1 MKRIRSLFLA
11 LCASLVAMPGLH
23 AQYIIGSVVGA
34 DEAAD
39 GMEVVFEGRSDNSN
53 KGGYLGPLVRFNEI
67 TSGYAPKLTRFEGDK
82 VPEKIVW
89 ILCELDSV
97 SPKTQYKLFNLKNKA
112 TGEYLAS
119 GDWNNADNN
128 RAYRLF
134 MVPDQ
139 ADAAPFEFHYAN
151 SGDTYGGVN
160 SGSFDSGDWVNDPST
175 ITICEV
181 NDAITNGRGF
191 VANEA
196 NETIRGF
203 YEWQDTNI
211 WSMRRYLQLTTG
223 RDYLN
228 EFLNNIPYEWQDI
241 YVVGTEPGYIKDA
254 EKFQRFYDLWIK
266 ANDEISKMT
275 DDECM
280 AAYNELNELYTWLQ
294 SSESQ
299 VPLEDGGYYYFFTA
313 NTAFTNASNG
323 NFAIYAPKQDEPKI
337 IGWKAFD
344 ENDPSFI
351 WQVKNATVT
360 EKGEVRYS
368 VQNMG
373 SGLYINQATSKA
385 DSQPIEWSP
394 EFQHPTVFISLN
406 HAGHWQISDQRDWD
420 EYPPRP
426 FHQENHQGGA
436 GTAGKIVLY
445 NGGIGTASD
454 WFIKK
459 VPQDKVDM
467 LASMQN
473 RAKLLNLWAQEGRLA
488 AGVDTAMNAPGYISS
503 MEILNNYKKA
513 AAEAD
518 TMLHFPQKAYTEEEY
533 EAAYDVLKSTA
544 EAFVANRDRAIPD
557 GYYRIKVQQIIYKEN
572 DPDMYLNIV
581 NGRPGWKRADHGVD
595 LAQIWKFTHIDG
607 TKYNVQNM
615 GNGKFLH
622 KGDSGNNGAYIN
634 FSDAADVAQIIAP
647 FEAMNGQFYIS
658 NEDDSNLFY
667 DTGDHNNGTNSSSAL
682 KYWSD
687 RSVNGGTAWAIE
699 PVSEEDYAQIAAGN
713 DQVSRNY
720 ELADVL
726 AQARHTYNQNTVY
739 TYGNKQIID
748 ASQIYSNNPSV
759 NEGQHLEN
767 LIDDNFDTF
776 WNSAWDTET
785 VNETHYLRFETTDP
799 AGLPDSLAFYFVER
813 NNGTWHR
820 VASKLRVSMSND
832 ASEWKY
838 LPTILEKNDITTRDL
853 ANHIG
858 DPFYVLINGTKG
870 YKYVR
875 FEFLAVQPDYTFNN
889 HPVAEYSEANLM
901 PITGVDT
908 EKSLT
913 CSAKYKNIS
922 SEMFNAISKGY
933 EELVAGIATQNT
945 IDLLKKAVINFNNVS
960 VADSAIAMARLNA
973 QNLTTGD
980 LVGDF
985 PSDALDTYTSE
996 VYAAIDK
1003 YEAAGD
1009 NLTGN
1014 EVTAVVNELKAAY
1027 DKLYPTMVKPE
1038 EGKWYVLQLSDQST
1052 PNRLKNVMTAGGWF
1066 GHNPGSSYSYWLTK
1080 DSIENVA
1087 VNELTH
1093 FVFKANEDGSFVIQN
1108 VGSGFFNG
1116 PETGSGNATYD
1127 YRPIQWYE
1135 PNPVTIIPFGD
1146 GQVGLRLKSGRYFY
1160 QNPAWL
1166 NYGMTYETHDG
1177 TQGLDSKYAWR
1188 IQPSEDLTN
1197 GLVTNVQNVAQAR
1210 AIAITKPYELQG
1222 LPVTD
1227 YGVLQGYKVVGK
1239 LTADNSADSIVTAYK
1254 LQALGED
1261 EIIPAGYP
1269 VVYVAEG
1276 DKYDENVTYTAT
1288 FNGIVNSEVT
1298 NLPDTVNGLA
1308 GNLDRI
1314 LTPVAHM
1321 GYFLADS
1328 VVDEPA
1334 GTTIG
1339 VQRATLIPWL
1349 VKELPDA
1356 RVDKIIY
1363 VKGNGMLNDIKDV
1376 VIEDQKEKVN
1386 VYSIDGVLI
1395 RRNVARAGATDGLKK
1410 GIYIVGKKKMLVK

>member
-1 MKRIRSLFLA
+1 MKKIKSLFLA
-11 LCASLVAMPGLH
+11 LFATLLTVPSLH

-280 AAYNELNELYTWLQ
+280 TAYNELNELYTWLQ

-385 DSQPIEWSP
+385 DSQPIEWSS

-488 AGVDTAMNAPGYISS
+488 AGVDTAMNALGYISS

-518 TMLHFPQKAYTEEEY
+518 TMLHYADKAYTEEEY
-533 EAAYDVLKSTA
+533 NTMYETLKAAT
-544 EAFVANRDRAIPD
+544 EAFIADRDRAIPD
-557 GYYRIKVQQIIYKEN
+557 GYYRIRVQQGIYKYN
-572 DPDMYLNIV
+572 DSLMYLNIV
-581 NGRPGWKRADHGVD
+581 NDRPGWRSERGQR
-595 LAQIWKFTHIDG
+595 QIHR
-607 TKYNVQNM
+607 QRREPQQRR
-615 GNGKFLH
+615 LH
-622 KGDSGNNGAYIN
+622 QLQRRCRGCTDN
-634 FSDAADVAQIIAP
+634 
-647 FEAMNGQFYIS
+647 
-658 NEDDSNLFY
+658 
-667 DTGDHNNGTNSSSAL
+667 
-682 KYWSD
+682 
-687 RSVNGGTAWAIE
+687 RSVRSHERT
-699 PVSEEDYAQIAAGN
+699 
-713 DQVSRNY
+713 
-720 ELADVL
+720 VL
-726 AQARHTYNQNTVY
+726 
-739 TYGNKQIID
+739 
-748 ASQIYSNNPSV
+748 
-759 NEGQHLEN
+759 HLERSRFYP
-767 LIDDNFDTF
+767 I
-776 WNSAWDTET
+776 
-785 VNETHYLRFETTDP
+785 LRHRRP
-799 AGLPDSLAFYFVER
+799 QQRRKLAV
-813 NNGTWHR
+813 GTQ
-820 VASKLRVSMSND
+820 
-832 ASEWKY
+832 
-838 LPTILEKNDITTRDL
+838 ILER
-853 ANHIG
+853 
-858 DPFYVLINGTKG
+858 PRCRRRYC
-870 YKYVR
+870 
-875 FEFLAVQPDYTFNN
+875 
-889 HPVAEYSEANLM
+889 M
-901 PITGVDT
+901 
-908 EKSLT
+908 
-913 CSAKYKNIS
+913 
-922 SEMFNAISKGY
+922 
-933 EELVAGIATQNT
+933 GI
-945 IDLLKKAVINFNNVS
+945 
-960 VADSAIAMARLNA
+960 R
-973 QNLTTGD
+973 
-980 LVGDF
+980 
-985 PSDALDTYTSE
+985 
-996 VYAAIDK
+996 
-1003 YEAAGD
+1003 
-1009 NLTGN
+1009 
-1014 EVTAVVNELKAAY
+1014 AY
-1027 DKLYPTMVKPE
+1027 
-1038 EGKWYVLQLSDQST
+1038 
-1052 PNRLKNVMTAGGWF
+1052 
-1066 GHNPGSSYSYWLTK
+1066 
-1080 DSIENVA
+1080 
-1087 VNELTH
+1087 
-1093 FVFKANEDGSFVIQN
+1093 
-1108 VGSGFFNG
+1108 
-1116 PETGSGNATYD
+1116 
-1127 YRPIQWYE
+1127 
-1135 PNPVTIIPFGD
+1135 
-1146 GQVGLRLKSGRYFY
+1146 
-1160 QNPAWL
+1160 
-1166 NYGMTYETHDG
+1166 
-1177 TQGLDSKYAWR
+1177 
-1188 IQPSEDLTN
+1188 
-1197 GLVTNVQNVAQAR
+1197 
-1210 AIAITKPYELQG
+1210 
-1222 LPVTD
+1222 
-1227 YGVLQGYKVVGK
+1227 
-1239 LTADNSADSIVTAYK
+1239 
-1254 LQALGED
+1254 LG
-1261 EIIPAGYP
+1261 
-1269 VVYVAEG
+1269 
-1276 DKYDENVTYTAT
+1276 
-1288 FNGIVNSEVT
+1288 
-1298 NLPDTVNGLA
+1298 
-1308 GNLDRI
+1308 
-1314 LTPVAHM
+1314 
-1321 GYFLADS
+1321 
-1328 VVDEPA
+1328 
-1334 GTTIG
+1334 
-1339 VQRATLIPWL
+1339 
-1349 VKELPDA
+1349 
-1356 RVDKIIY
+1356 
-1363 VKGNGMLNDIKDV
+1363 
-1376 VIEDQKEKVN
+1376 
-1386 VYSIDGVLI
+1386 
-1395 RRNVARAGATDGLKK
+1395 
-1410 GIYIVGKKKMLVK
+1410 

>member
-1 MKRIRSLFLA
+1 MKKIKSLFLA
-11 LCASLVAMPGLH
+11 LFATLLTVPSLH

-53 KGGYLGPLVRFNEI
+53 KGGYLGPLVRLNEI

-211 WSMRRYLQLTTG
+211 WSMHRYVQLTTG

-228 EFLNNIPYEWQDI
+228 EFLNNLSPDWQTT
-241 YVVGTEPGYIKDA
+241 YQVGTDPGYVNDS
-254 EKFQRFYDLWIK
+254 EKWNEFFNLWIK
-266 ANDEISKMT
+266 ALDNIDNMSDE
-275 DDECM
+275 ECM
-280 AAYNELNELYTWLQ
+280 TTYNQLDALYKWLQ

-299 VPLEDGGYYYFFTA
+299 VQVEDGGYYYFFTA
-313 NTAFTNASNG
+313 NNDFVSKDNG
-323 NFAIYAPKQDEPKI
+323 NFAIYAPNQSQKNI
-337 IGWKAFD
+337 LGWKAFD
-344 ENDPSFI
+344 ENDPAFI
-351 WQVKNATVT
+351 WQVKQARVGKDGTVY
-360 EKGEVRYS
+360 YS

-373 SGLYINQATSKA
+373 SRLYIGQATSKA
-385 DSQPIEWSP
+385 DSQPIEWTD
-394 EFQHPTVFISLN
+394 EYAYPTLFISLD
-406 HAGHWQISDQRDWD
+406 HAGQWQLSDLRDWT

-445 NGGIGTASD
+445 NGGLGTASS
-454 WFIKK
+454 WYIKK
-459 VPQDKVDM
+459 VPQEKVDM
-467 LASMQN
+467 LASQEN
-473 RAKLLNLWAQEGRLA
+473 RINLANLWAHNGKLA
-488 AGVDTAMNAPGYISS
+488 TNVGDSISDVPGFISS
-503 MEILNNYKKA
+503 KEILDNYRKA
-513 AAEAD
+513 DADAD
-518 TMLHFPQKAYTEEEY
+518 TMLHYSDKAYTEEEY
-533 EAAYDVLKSTA
+533 GAAYEALKSA
-544 EAFVANRDRAIPD
+544 SEAFIADRDRGLAD
-557 GYYRIKVQQIIYKEN
+557 GYYRIKLQQAVYKYN

-581 NGRPGWKRADHGVD
+581 NGRPGWSRESQGVS
-595 LAQIWKFTHIDG
+595 LSQVWKIQKIDG
-607 TKYNVQNM
+607 VQYNVQNM
-615 GNGKFLH
+615 GNGKYLH
-622 KGDSGNNGAYIN
+622 KGDTNSNGAYIN
-634 FSDAADVAQIIAP
+634 FSDAPDVAQVIRP
-647 FEAMNGQFYIS
+647 FDVMNGQFYIT
-658 NEDDSNLFY
+658 NADDTDYFY
-667 DTGDHNNGTNSSSAL
+667 DSGDHDNGTASSSAL
-682 KYWSD
+682 KYWTGHD
-687 RSVNGGTAWAIE
+687 VDGGTAWVFEPVTDEEYAAIE
-699 PVSEEDYAQIAAGN
+699 AADAQTTL
-713 DQVSRNY
+713 NY
-720 ELADVL
+720 ELESSL
-726 AQARHTYNQNTVY
+726 ATAKRLYNQNTTY
-739 TYGNKQIID
+739 TYGEKLITD
-748 ASQIYSNNPSV
+748 VSQIYSNNSSV

-767 LIDDNFDTF
+767 MIDGTNGTY

-785 VNETHYLRFETTDP
+785 ENATHYLRFESSDA
-799 AGLPDSLAFYFVER
+799 AGWPDSVAFYFEER
-813 NNGTWHR
+813 NDNTWHR
-820 VASKLRVSMSND
+820 APTKMRVSVSND
-832 ASEWKY
+832 AEEWNEVK
-838 LPTILEKNDITTRDL
+838 PVLEQGDITSRDFNTHSTDPVYVMLNDI
-853 ANHIG
+853 
-858 DPFYVLINGTKG
+858 KG

-875 FEFLAVQPDYTFNN
+875 FEFLACKPDYRFNN
-889 HPVAEYSEANLM
+889 HPIVEFSEANIL
-901 PITGVDT
+901 PVTGVD
-908 EKSLT
+908 EDNSLT
-913 CSAKYKNIS
+913 CTPKYKAIA
-922 SEMFNAISKGY
+922 SELFSAIQAGQQEYNAGT
-933 EELVAGIATQNT
+933 ATQAT
-945 IDLLKKAVINFNNVS
+945 IDLLDKAIAGFNNVN
-960 VADSAIAMARLNA
+960 VADSIISMTNLNLS
-973 QNLTTGD
+973 NFTSGD

-985 PSDALDTYTSE
+985 PSDALDTYTEEAYNALEKYDEAEVKTSE
-996 VYAAIDK
+996 VT
-1003 YEAAGD
+1003 
-1009 NLTGN
+1009 NS
-1014 EVTAVVNELKAAY
+1014 VVNELKAAY

-1188 IQPSEDLTN
+1188 IQPSEELTN
-1197 GLVTNVQNVAQAR
+1197 GVITNVQSIEQGR
-1210 AIAITKPYELQG
+1210 AIAITKPYALDG
-1222 LPVTD
+1222 LPQTD
-1227 YGVLQGYKVVGK
+1227 DGVLQGYKVVGK
-1239 LTADNSADSIVTAYK
+1239 LTANESADSIVIAYQLQK
-1254 LQALGED
+1254 LGKTD
-1261 EIIPAGYP
+1261 EIPAGYP
-1269 VVYVAEG
+1269 VVYIADG
-1276 DKYDENVTYTAT
+1276 KFDANVSIDAT
-1288 FNGIVNSEVT
+1288 FYGIVNSEVT
-1298 NLPDTVNGLA
+1298 NLGDTINGLA
-1308 GNLDRI
+1308 GTLDQM
-1314 LTPVAHM
+1314 LTPVEHY
-1321 GYFLADS
+1321 GYFLEDS

-1334 GTTIG
+1334 NTTIG
-1339 VQRATLIPWL
+1339 YQRAVLIPWL
-1349 VKELPDA
+1349 VEQVPDA
-1356 RVDKIIY
+1356 QVDKIVY
-1363 VKGNGMLNDIKDV
+1363 VKGNGMLNGINET
-1376 VIEDQKEKVN
+1376 VIEDPKEIVD
-1386 VYSIDGVLI
+1386 VYSTDGVLI
-1395 RRNVARAGATDGLKK
+1395 RRNVARGSATDGLAK
-1410 GIYIVGKKKMLVK
+1410 GIYIVGKEKVLVK

>member
-11 LCASLVAMPGLH
+11 LCASLVAMSGLH

-344 ENDPSFI
+344 QNDPSFI

-385 DSQPIEWSP
+385 DSQPIEWSS

-687 RSVNGGTAWAIE
+687 RSVNGGTSWAIE
-699 PVSEEDYAQIAAGN
+699 PVSEEEYAQIAAGN

-933 EELVAGIATQNT
+933 EELVAGTATQNT

-1410 GIYIVGKKKMLVK
+1410 GIYIVGKKKVLVK

>member
-1 MKRIRSLFLA
+1 MKKIKSLFLA
-11 LCASLVAMPGLH
+11 LFATLLTVPSLH

-385 DSQPIEWSP
+385 DSQPIEWSS

-488 AGVDTAMNAPGYISS
+488 AGVDTAMNALGYISS

-687 RSVNGGTAWAIE
+687 RSVNGGTSWAIE
-699 PVSEEDYAQIAAGN
+699 PVSEEEYAQIAAGN

-933 EELVAGIATQNT
+933 EELVAGTATQNT

-1197 GLVTNVQNVAQAR
+1197 GLVTNAQNVAQAR

-1261 EIIPAGYP
+1261 EIISAGYP

-1376 VIEDQKEKVN
+1376 VIEDQKEKVD

>member
-11 LCASLVAMPGLH
+11 LCASLVAMSGLH

-53 KGGYLGPLVRFNEI
+53 KGGYLGPLVRLNEI

-351 WQVKNATVT
+351 WQVKNVTVT

-385 DSQPIEWSP
+385 DSQPIEWSS

-488 AGVDTAMNAPGYISS
+488 AGVDTAMNALGYISS

-533 EAAYDVLKSTA
+533 EAAYDALKSTA

-933 EELVAGIATQNT
+933 EELVAGTATQNT

-1135 PNPVTIIPFGD
+1135 PNPVTIVPFGN
-1146 GQVGLRLKSGRYFY
+1146 GQIGLRLKSGRYFY

-1395 RRNVARAGATDGLKK
+1395 RRNVARTNATDGLKK
-1410 GIYIVGKKKMLVK
+1410 GIYIVGKKKVLVK

>member
-11 LCASLVAMPGLH
+11 LCASLVAMSGLH

-313 NTAFTNASNG
+313 NTAFTNAGNG

-385 DSQPIEWSP
+385 DSQPIEWSS

-488 AGVDTAMNAPGYISS
+488 AGVDTAMNALGYISS

-615 GNGKFLH
+615 GNSKFLH

-687 RSVNGGTAWAIE
+687 RSVNGGTSWAIE
-699 PVSEEDYAQIAAGN
+699 PVSEEEYAQIAAGN

-985 PSDALDTYTSE
+985 PGDALDTYTSE

-1197 GLVTNVQNVAQAR
+1197 GLVTNAQNVAQAR

-1410 GIYIVGKKKMLVK
+1410 GIYIVGKKKVLVK

>member
-241 YVVGTEPGYIKDA
+241 YVVGIEPGYIKDA

-385 DSQPIEWSP
+385 DSQPIEWSS

-687 RSVNGGTAWAIE
+687 RSVNGGTSWAIE
-699 PVSEEDYAQIAAGN
+699 PVSEEEYAQIAAGN

-726 AQARHTYNQNTVY
+726 AQARHTYNQSTVY

-933 EELVAGIATQNT
+933 EELVAGTATQNT

-1376 VIEDQKEKVN
+1376 VIEDQKEKVD

-1395 RRNVARAGATDGLKK
+1395 RRNVARAGATDGLAK
-1410 GIYIVGKKKMLVK
+1410 GIYIVGKQKVLVK

>member
-1 MKRIRSLFLA
+1 MKKIKSLFLA
-11 LCASLVAMPGLH
+11 LFATLLTVPSLH

-53 KGGYLGPLVRFNEI
+53 KGGYLGPLVRLNEI

-228 EFLNNIPYEWQDI
+228 EFLNNLSPDWQTT
-241 YVVGTEPGYIKDA
+241 YQVGTDPGYVNDS
-254 EKFQRFYDLWIK
+254 EKWNEFFNLWSNALDNID
-266 ANDEISKMT
+266 NMS

-280 AAYNELNELYTWLQ
+280 AAYNELDALYKWLQ

-299 VPLEDGGYYYFFTA
+299 VQVEDGGYYYFFTA
-313 NTAFTNASNG
+313 NTAFTDVDKG
-323 NFAIYAPKQDEPKI
+323 NFAIYAPNQSQKNI
-337 IGWKAFD
+337 LGWKAFD
-344 ENDPSFI
+344 ENDPAFI
-351 WQVKNATVT
+351 WQVKQARVGEDGTVY
-360 EKGEVRYS
+360 YS

-373 SGLYINQATSKA
+373 SRLYIGQATSKA
-385 DSQPIEWSP
+385 DSQPIEWTD
-394 EFQHPTVFISLN
+394 EYAYPTLFISLD
-406 HAGHWQISDQRDWD
+406 HAGQWQLSDLRDWT

-426 FHQENHQGGA
+426 FHQENHQNGA
-436 GTAGKIVLY
+436 GTAGQIVLY
-445 NGGIGTASD
+445 NGGLGTASS
-454 WFIKK
+454 WYIKK
-459 VPQDKVDM
+459 VPQEKVDM
-467 LASMQN
+467 LASQEN
-473 RAKLLNLWAQEGRLA
+473 RINLANLWAHNGKLA
-488 AGVDTAMNAPGYISS
+488 TNVGDSISDVPGFISS
-503 MEILNNYKKA
+503 KEILDNYRKA
-513 AAEAD
+513 DADAD
-518 TMLHFPQKAYTEEEY
+518 TMLHYSDKAYTEEEY
-533 EAAYDVLKSTA
+533 GAAYEALKSA
-544 EAFVANRDRAIPD
+544 SEAFIADRDRGLAD
-557 GYYRIKVQQIIYKEN
+557 GYYRIKLQQAVYKYN

-581 NGRPGWKRADHGVD
+581 NGRPGWSRESQGVS
-595 LAQIWKFTHIDG
+595 LSQVWKIQKIDG
-607 TKYNVQNM
+607 VQYNVQNM
-615 GNGKFLH
+615 GNGKYLH
-622 KGDSGNNGAYIN
+622 KGDTNSNGAYIN
-634 FSDAADVAQIIAP
+634 FSDAPDVAQVIRP
-647 FEAMNGQFYIS
+647 FDVMNGQFYIS
-658 NEDDSNLFY
+658 NADDTDYFY
-667 DTGDHNNGTNSSSAL
+667 DSGDHDNGTASSSAL
-682 KYWSD
+682 KYWTGHD
-687 RSVNGGTAWAIE
+687 VDGGTAWVFEPVTDEEYAAIE
-699 PVSEEDYAQIAAGN
+699 AADAQTTL
-713 DQVSRNY
+713 NY
-720 ELADVL
+720 ELESSL
-726 AQARHTYNQNTVY
+726 ATAKRLYNQNTTY
-739 TYGNKQIID
+739 TYGEKLITD
-748 ASQIYSNNPSV
+748 VSQIYSNNSSV

-767 LIDDNFDTF
+767 MIDGSNGTY

-785 VNETHYLRFETTDP
+785 ENATHYLRFESSDA
-799 AGLPDSLAFYFVER
+799 AGWPDSVAFYFEER
-813 NNGTWHR
+813 NDNTWHR
-820 VASKLRVSMSND
+820 APTKMRVSVSND
-832 ASEWKY
+832 AEEWNEVV
-838 LPTILEKNDITTRDL
+838 PVLEQGDITSRDFNTHSTDPVYVMLNDI
-853 ANHIG
+853 
-858 DPFYVLINGTKG
+858 KG

-875 FEFLAVQPDYTFNN
+875 FEFLACKPDYKFNN
-889 HPVAEYSEANLM
+889 HPIVEFSEANIL
-901 PITGVDT
+901 PVTGVD
-908 EKSLT
+908 EDNSLT
-913 CSAKYKNIS
+913 CTPKYKAIA
-922 SEMFNAISKGY
+922 SELFSAIQAGQQEYNAGT
-933 EELVAGIATQNT
+933 ATQAT
-945 IDLLKKAVINFNNVS
+945 VDLLNEAIAGFNNVN
-960 VADSAIAMARLNA
+960 VADSIISMTNLNLS
-973 QNLTTGD
+973 NFTSGD

-985 PSDALDTYTSE
+985 PSDALDTYTEEAYNALEKYDEAEVKTSE
-996 VYAAIDK
+996 VT
-1003 YEAAGD
+1003 
-1009 NLTGN
+1009 NS
-1014 EVTAVVNELKAAY
+1014 VVNELKAAY

-1135 PNPVTIIPFGD
+1135 PNPVTIVPFGN
-1146 GQVGLRLKSGRYFY
+1146 GQIGLRLKSGRYFY

-1188 IQPSEDLTN
+1188 IQPSEELTN
-1197 GLVTNVQNVAQAR
+1197 GVITNVQSIEQGR
-1210 AIAITKPYELQG
+1210 AIAITKPYALDG
-1222 LPVTD
+1222 LPQTD
-1227 YGVLQGYKVVGK
+1227 DGVLQGYKVVGK
-1239 LTADNSADSIVTAYK
+1239 LTANESADSIVIAYQLQK
-1254 LQALGED
+1254 LGKTD
-1261 EIIPAGYP
+1261 EIPAGYP
-1269 VVYVAEG
+1269 VVYIADG
-1276 DKYDENVTYTAT
+1276 KFDANVSIDAT
-1288 FNGIVNSEVT
+1288 FYGIVNSEVT
-1298 NLPDTVNGLA
+1298 NLGDTINGLA
-1308 GNLDRI
+1308 GTLDQM
-1314 LTPVAHM
+1314 LTPVEHY
-1321 GYFLADS
+1321 GYFLEDS

-1334 GTTIG
+1334 NTTIG
-1339 VQRATLIPWL
+1339 YQRAVLIPWL
-1349 VKELPDA
+1349 VEQVPDA
-1356 RVDKIIY
+1356 QVDKIVY
-1363 VKGNGMLNDIKDV
+1363 VKGNGMLNGINET
-1376 VIEDQKEKVN
+1376 VIEDPKEIVD
-1386 VYSIDGVLI
+1386 VYSTDGVLI
-1395 RRNVARAGATDGLKK
+1395 RRNVARGSATDGLAK
-1410 GIYIVGKKKMLVK
+1410 GIYIVGKEKVLVK

>member
-139 ADAAPFEFHYAN
+139 ADAAPLEFHYAN

-313 NTAFTNASNG
+313 NTAFTNAGNG

-385 DSQPIEWSP
+385 DSQPIEWSS

-488 AGVDTAMNAPGYISS
+488 AGVDTAMNALGYISS

-1395 RRNVARAGATDGLKK
+1395 RRNVARAGATDGLAK
-1410 GIYIVGKKKMLVK
+1410 GIYIVGKEKVLVK

>member
-11 LCASLVAMPGLH
+11 LCASLVAMSGLH

-254 EKFQRFYDLWIK
+254 EKFQRFYELWIK

-313 NTAFTNASNG
+313 NTAFTNAGNG

-488 AGVDTAMNAPGYISS
+488 AGVDTAMNALGYISS

-699 PVSEEDYAQIAAGN
+699 PVSEEEYAQIAAGN

-726 AQARHTYNQNTVY
+726 AQARHTYNQSTVY

-933 EELVAGIATQNT
+933 EELVAGTATQNT

-1376 VIEDQKEKVN
+1376 VIEDQKEKVD

-1395 RRNVARAGATDGLKK
+1395 RRNVARAGATDGLAK
-1410 GIYIVGKKKMLVK
+1410 GIYIVGKQKVLVK

>member
-1 MKRIRSLFLA
+1 MKKFKHLFIALA
-11 LCASLVAMPGLH
+11 AMLLAVPDLH
-23 AQYIIGSVVGA
+23 AQKYVIGSVM
-34 DEAAD
+34 DISEAAD
-39 GMEVVFEGRSDNSN
+39 GVEVVFEGRTDNTN
-53 KGGYLGPLVRFNEI
+53 KEGYLGMPNGATPLVRF
-67 TSGYAPKLTRFEGDK
+67 TGDE
-82 VPEKIVW
+82 VPEDIVW
-89 ILCELDSV
+89 VLCAVDSLNPV
-97 SPKTQYKLFNLKNKA
+97 TGDPMFNLKNKA
-112 TGEYLAS
+112 TGEYIGS
-119 GDWNNADNN
+119 DWSQSSN
-128 RAYRLF
+128 YRLF
-134 MVPDQ
+134 AVTDQ
-139 ADAAPFEFHYAN
+139 ADAAPFCFKYAN

-160 SGSFDSGDWVNDPST
+160 SGSFDSGDWPQDPST
-175 ITICEV
+175 LTICEI
-181 NDAITNGRGF
+181 DASITNGRGF
-191 VANEA
+191 IANEA
-196 NETIRGF
+196 NENTCGF

-385 DSQPIEWSP
+385 DSQPIEWSS

-488 AGVDTAMNAPGYISS
+488 AGVDTAMNALGYISS

-687 RSVNGGTAWAIE
+687 RSVNGGTSWAIE

-739 TYGNKQIID
+739 TYGDKQIID

-1135 PNPVTIIPFGD
+1135 SNPVTIIPFGD

-1197 GLVTNVQNVAQAR
+1197 GLVTNAQNVAQAR

-1395 RRNVARAGATDGLKK
+1395 RRNVTRAGATDGLAK
-1410 GIYIVGKKKMLVK
+1410 GIYIVGKKKVLVK

>member
-11 LCASLVAMPGLH
+11 LCASLVAMSGLH

-313 NTAFTNASNG
+313 NTAFTNAGNG

-337 IGWKAFD
+337 IGWKTFD

-351 WQVKNATVT
+351 WQVKNVTVT

-385 DSQPIEWSP
+385 DSQPIEWSS

-687 RSVNGGTAWAIE
+687 RSVNGGTSWAIE
-699 PVSEEDYAQIAAGN
+699 PVSEEEYAQIAAGN

-985 PSDALDTYTSE
+985 PGDALDTYTSE

-1376 VIEDQKEKVN
+1376 VIEDQKEKVD

-1395 RRNVARAGATDGLKK
+1395 RRNVARAGATNGLAK
-1410 GIYIVGKKKMLVK
+1410 GIYIVGKQKVLVK

>member
-11 LCASLVAMPGLH
+11 LCASLVAMSGLH

-313 NTAFTNASNG
+313 NTAFTNAGNG

-385 DSQPIEWSP
+385 DSQPIEWSS

-533 EAAYDVLKSTA
+533 EAAYDALKSTA

-557 GYYRIKVQQIIYKEN
+557 GYYCIKVQQIIYKEN

-634 FSDAADVAQIIAP
+634 FSDAADIAQIIAP

-687 RSVNGGTAWAIE
+687 RSVNGGTSWAIE
-699 PVSEEDYAQIAAGN
+699 PVSEEEYAQIAAGN

-799 AGLPDSLAFYFVER
+799 AGLPDSLALYFVER

-889 HPVAEYSEANLM
+889 HPVAEYSEVNLM
-901 PITGVDT
+901 PVTGVDT

-933 EELVAGIATQNT
+933 EELVAGTATQNT

-1003 YEAAGD
+1003 YEAAGN

-1116 PETGSGNATYD
+1116 PETGSGNATYN

-1363 VKGNGMLNDIKDV
+1363 VKGNGMLNDIKDI
-1376 VIEDQKEKVN
+1376 VIEDQKEKVD
-1386 VYSIDGVLI
+1386 VCSIDGVLI
-1395 RRNVARAGATDGLKK
+1395 RRNVARTNATDGLAK
-1410 GIYIVGKKKMLVK
+1410 GIYIVGKKKVLVK

>member
-1 MKRIRSLFLA
+1 MKKIKSLFLA
-11 LCASLVAMPGLH
+11 LFATLLTVPSLH

-228 EFLNNIPYEWQDI
+228 EFLNNLSPDWQTT
-241 YVVGTEPGYIKDA
+241 YQVGTDPGYVNDS
-254 EKFQRFYDLWIK
+254 EKWNEFFNLWSNALDNID
-266 ANDEISKMT
+266 NMS

-280 AAYNELNELYTWLQ
+280 AAYNELDALYKWLQ

-299 VPLEDGGYYYFFTA
+299 VQVEDGGYYYFFTA
-313 NTAFTNASNG
+313 NTAFTDVDKG
-323 NFAIYAPKQDEPKI
+323 NFAIYAPNQSQKNI
-337 IGWKAFD
+337 LGWKAFD
-344 ENDPSFI
+344 ENDPAFI
-351 WQVKNATVT
+351 WQVKQARVGEDGTVY
-360 EKGEVRYS
+360 YS

-373 SGLYINQATSKA
+373 SRLYIGQATSKA
-385 DSQPIEWSP
+385 DSQPIEWTD
-394 EFQHPTVFISLN
+394 EYAYPTLFISLD
-406 HAGHWQISDQRDWD
+406 HAGQWQLSDLRDWT

-426 FHQENHQGGA
+426 FHQENHQNGA
-436 GTAGKIVLY
+436 GTAGQIVLY
-445 NGGIGTASD
+445 NGGLGTASS
-454 WFIKK
+454 WYIKK
-459 VPQDKVDM
+459 VPQEKVDM
-467 LASMQN
+467 LASQEN
-473 RAKLLNLWAQEGRLA
+473 RINLANLWAHNGKLA
-488 AGVDTAMNAPGYISS
+488 TNVGDSISDVPGFISS
-503 MEILNNYKKA
+503 KEILDNYRKA
-513 AAEAD
+513 DADAD
-518 TMLHFPQKAYTEEEY
+518 TMLHYSDKAYTEEEY
-533 EAAYDVLKSTA
+533 GAAYEALKSA
-544 EAFVANRDRAIPD
+544 SEAFIADRDRGLAD
-557 GYYRIKVQQIIYKEN
+557 GYYRIKLQQAVYKYN

-581 NGRPGWKRADHGVD
+581 NGRPGWSRESQGVS
-595 LAQIWKFTHIDG
+595 LSQVWKIQKIDG
-607 TKYNVQNM
+607 VQYNVQNM
-615 GNGKFLH
+615 GNGKYLH
-622 KGDSGNNGAYIN
+622 KGDTNSNGAYIN
-634 FSDAADVAQIIAP
+634 FSDAPDVAQVIRP
-647 FEAMNGQFYIS
+647 FDVMNGQFYIS
-658 NEDDSNLFY
+658 NADDTDYFY
-667 DTGDHNNGTNSSSAL
+667 DSGDHDNGTASSSAL
-682 KYWSD
+682 KYWTGHD
-687 RSVNGGTAWAIE
+687 VDGGTAWVFEPVTDEEYAAIE
-699 PVSEEDYAQIAAGN
+699 AADAQTTL
-713 DQVSRNY
+713 NY
-720 ELADVL
+720 ELESSL
-726 AQARHTYNQNTVY
+726 ATAKRLYNQNTTY
-739 TYGNKQIID
+739 TYGEKLITD
-748 ASQIYSNNPSV
+748 VSQIYSNNSSV

-767 LIDDNFDTF
+767 MIDGSNGTY

-785 VNETHYLRFETTDP
+785 ENATHYLRFESSDA
-799 AGLPDSLAFYFVER
+799 AGWPDSVAFYFEER
-813 NNGTWHR
+813 NDNTWHR
-820 VASKLRVSMSND
+820 APTKMRVSVSND
-832 ASEWKY
+832 AEEWNEVV
-838 LPTILEKNDITTRDL
+838 PVLEQGDITSRDFNTHSTDPVYVMLNDI
-853 ANHIG
+853 
-858 DPFYVLINGTKG
+858 KG

-875 FEFLAVQPDYTFNN
+875 FEFLACKPDYKFNN
-889 HPVAEYSEANLM
+889 HPIVEFSEANIL
-901 PITGVDT
+901 PVTGVD
-908 EKSLT
+908 EDNSLT
-913 CSAKYKNIS
+913 CTPKYKAIA
-922 SEMFNAISKGY
+922 SELFSAIQAGQQEYNAGT
-933 EELVAGIATQNT
+933 ATQAT
-945 IDLLKKAVINFNNVS
+945 VDLLNEAIAGFNNVN
-960 VADSAIAMARLNA
+960 VADSIISMTNLNLS
-973 QNLTTGD
+973 NFTSGD

-985 PSDALDTYTSE
+985 PSDALDTYTEEAYNALEKYDEAEVKTSE
-996 VYAAIDK
+996 VT
-1003 YEAAGD
+1003 
-1009 NLTGN
+1009 NS
-1014 EVTAVVNELKAAY
+1014 VVNELKAAY

-1188 IQPSEDLTN
+1188 IQPSEELTN
-1197 GLVTNVQNVAQAR
+1197 GVITNVQSIEQGR
-1210 AIAITKPYELQG
+1210 AIAITKPYALDG
-1222 LPVTD
+1222 LPQTD
-1227 YGVLQGYKVVGK
+1227 DGVLQGYKVVGK
-1239 LTADNSADSIVTAYK
+1239 LTANESADSIVIAYQLQK
-1254 LQALGED
+1254 LGKTD
-1261 EIIPAGYP
+1261 EIPAGYP
-1269 VVYVAEG
+1269 VVYIADG
-1276 DKYDENVTYTAT
+1276 KFDANVSIDAT
-1288 FNGIVNSEVT
+1288 FYGIVNSEVT
-1298 NLPDTVNGLA
+1298 NLGDTINGLA
-1308 GNLDRI
+1308 GTLDQM
-1314 LTPVAHM
+1314 LTPVEHY
-1321 GYFLADS
+1321 GYFLEDS

-1334 GTTIG
+1334 NTTIG
-1339 VQRATLIPWL
+1339 YQRAVLIPWL
-1349 VKELPDA
+1349 VEQVPDA
-1356 RVDKIIY
+1356 QVDKIVY
-1363 VKGNGMLNDIKDV
+1363 VKGNGMLNGINET
-1376 VIEDQKEKVN
+1376 VIEDPKEIVD
-1386 VYSIDGVLI
+1386 VYSTDGVLI
-1395 RRNVARAGATDGLKK
+1395 RRNVARGSATDGLAK
-1410 GIYIVGKKKMLVK
+1410 GIYIVGKEKVLVK

>member
-11 LCASLVAMPGLH
+11 LCASLVAMSGLH

-241 YVVGTEPGYIKDA
+241 YVVGIEPGYIKDA

-344 ENDPSFI
+344 QNDPSFI
-351 WQVKNATVT
+351 WQVKNVTVT

-385 DSQPIEWSP
+385 DSQPIEWSS

-687 RSVNGGTAWAIE
+687 RSVNGGTSWAIE
-699 PVSEEDYAQIAAGN
+699 PVSEEEYAQIAAGN

-739 TYGNKQIID
+739 TYGDKQIID

-933 EELVAGIATQNT
+933 EELVAGTATQNT

-1116 PETGSGNATYD
+1116 PETGSGNATYN

-1146 GQVGLRLKSGRYFY
+1146 GQIGLRLKSGRYFY

-1376 VIEDQKEKVN
+1376 VIEDQKEKVD

-1395 RRNVARAGATDGLKK
+1395 RRNVARANATNGLAK
-1410 GIYIVGKKKMLVK
+1410 GIYIVGKQKVLVK

>member
-11 LCASLVAMPGLH
+11 LCASLVAMSGLH

-344 ENDPSFI
+344 QNDPSFI
-351 WQVKNATVT
+351 WQVKNVTVT

-385 DSQPIEWSP
+385 DSQPIEWSS

-595 LAQIWKFTHIDG
+595 LAQIWKFTHIDD

-687 RSVNGGTAWAIE
+687 RSVNGGTSWAIE
-699 PVSEEDYAQIAAGN
+699 PVSEEEYAQIAAGN

-933 EELVAGIATQNT
+933 EELVAGTATQNT

-960 VADSAIAMARLNA
+960 VADSAIAMAHLNA

-1014 EVTAVVNELKAAY
+1014 EVTAVVKELKAAY

-1395 RRNVARAGATDGLKK
+1395 RRNVARAGATDGLVK
-1410 GIYIVGKKKMLVK
+1410 GIYIVGKKKVLVK

>member
-11 LCASLVAMPGLH
+11 LCASLVAMSGLH

-385 DSQPIEWSP
+385 DSQPIEWSSG
-394 EFQHPTVFISLN
+394 FQHPTVFISLN

-699 PVSEEDYAQIAAGN
+699 PVSEEEYAQIAAGN

-1349 VKELPDA
+1349 VKELSDA

-1410 GIYIVGKKKMLVK
+1410 GIYIVGKKKVLVK

>member
-1 MKRIRSLFLA
+1 MKKIKSLFLA
-11 LCASLVAMPGLH
+11 LFATLLTVPSLH

-97 SPKTQYKLFNLKNKA
+97 SPKT
-112 TGEYLAS
+112 
-119 GDWNNADNN
+119 

-313 NTAFTNASNG
+313 NTAFTNAGNG

-385 DSQPIEWSP
+385 DSQPIEWSS

-488 AGVDTAMNAPGYISS
+488 AGVDTAMNALGYISS

-687 RSVNGGTAWAIE
+687 RSVNGGTSWAIE
-699 PVSEEDYAQIAAGN
+699 PVSEEEYAQIAAGN
-713 DQVSRNY
+713 DHVSRNY

-933 EELVAGIATQNT
+933 EELVAGTATQNT

-1376 VIEDQKEKVN
+1376 VIEDQKEKVD

-1395 RRNVARAGATDGLKK
+1395 RRNVARANATNGLAK
-1410 GIYIVGKKKMLVK
+1410 GIYIVGKQKVLVK

>member
-53 KGGYLGPLVRFNEI
+53 KGGYLGPLVRLNEI

-299 VPLEDGGYYYFFTA
+299 IPLEDGGYYYFFTA

-687 RSVNGGTAWAIE
+687 RSVNGGTSWAIE
-699 PVSEEDYAQIAAGN
+699 PVSEEEYAQIAAGN

-875 FEFLAVQPDYTFNN
+875 FEILAVQHDCTLNN

-933 EELVAGIATQNT
+933 EELVAGTATQNT

-1197 GLVTNVQNVAQAR
+1197 GLVTNAQNVAQAR

-1334 GTTIG
+1334 GITIG

-1376 VIEDQKEKVN
+1376 VIEDQKEKVD

-1395 RRNVARAGATDGLKK
+1395 RRNVARAGATDGLAK
-1410 GIYIVGKKKMLVK
+1410 GIYIVGKQKVLVK

>member
-385 DSQPIEWSP
+385 DSQPIEWSS

-488 AGVDTAMNAPGYISS
+488 AGVDTAMNALGYISS

-687 RSVNGGTAWAIE
+687 RSVNGGTSWAIE
-699 PVSEEDYAQIAAGN
+699 PVSEEEYAQIAAGN

-1093 FVFKANEDGSFVIQN
+1093 FVFKANEDGTYTIQN

-1135 PNPVTIIPFGD
+1135 PNPVTIVPFGN

-1410 GIYIVGKKKMLVK
+1410 GIYIVGKKKVLVK

>member
-11 LCASLVAMPGLH
+11 LCASLVAMSGLH

-299 VPLEDGGYYYFFTA
+299 VPLEYGGYYYFFTA

-385 DSQPIEWSP
+385 DSQPIEWSS

-488 AGVDTAMNAPGYISS
+488 AGVDTAMNALGYISS

-985 PSDALDTYTSE
+985 PGDALDTYTSE

-1093 FVFKANEDGSFVIQN
+1093 FVFKVNEDGSFVIQN

-1135 PNPVTIIPFGD
+1135 PNLVTIVPFGN
-1146 GQVGLRLKSGRYFY
+1146 GQIGLRLKSGRYFY

-1308 GNLDRI
+1308 GTLDQM
-1314 LTPVAHM
+1314 LTPVEHY
-1321 GYFLADS
+1321 GYFLEDS

-1334 GTTIG
+1334 NTTIG
-1339 VQRATLIPWL
+1339 YQRAVLIPWL
-1349 VKELPDA
+1349 VEQVPDA
-1356 RVDKIIY
+1356 QVDKIVY
-1363 VKGNGMLNDIKDV
+1363 VKGNGMLNGINE
-1376 VIEDQKEKVN
+1376 VIVEDQAEKVD

-1395 RRNVARAGATDGLKK
+1395 RRNVARGSATDGLAK
-1410 GIYIVGKKKMLVK
+1410 GIYIVGKEKVLVK

>member
-11 LCASLVAMPGLH
+11 LCASLVAMSGLH

-385 DSQPIEWSP
+385 DSQPIEWSS

-426 FHQENHQGGA
+426 FHQESHQGGA

-488 AGVDTAMNAPGYISS
+488 AGVDTAMNALGYISS

-581 NGRPGWKRADHGVD
+581 NGRPGWKRANHGVN

-687 RSVNGGTAWAIE
+687 RSVNGGTSWAIE
-699 PVSEEDYAQIAAGN
+699 PVSEEEYAQIAAGN

-726 AQARHTYNQNTVY
+726 AQARHTYNKNTVY

-853 ANHIG
+853 TNHIG

-1135 PNPVTIIPFGD
+1135 PNLVTIIPFGD

-1197 GLVTNVQNVAQAR
+1197 GLVTNAQNVAQAR

-1395 RRNVARAGATDGLKK
+1395 RRNVARAGATDGLAK
-1410 GIYIVGKKKMLVK
+1410 GIYIVGKKKVLVK

>member
-11 LCASLVAMPGLH
+11 LCASLVAMSDLH

-53 KGGYLGPLVRFNEI
+53 KGGYLGPLVRLNEI

-344 ENDPSFI
+344 QNDPSFI
-351 WQVKNATVT
+351 WQVKNVTVT

-385 DSQPIEWSP
+385 DSQPIEWSS

-687 RSVNGGTAWAIE
+687 RSVNGGTSWAIE
-699 PVSEEDYAQIAAGN
+699 PVSEEEYAQIAAGN

-985 PSDALDTYTSE
+985 PGDALDTYTSE

-1239 LTADNSADSIVTAYK
+1239 LIADNSADSIVTAYK

-1410 GIYIVGKKKMLVK
+1410 GIYIVGKQKVLVK

>member
-1 MKRIRSLFLA
+1 
-11 LCASLVAMPGLH
+11 
-23 AQYIIGSVVGA
+23 
-34 DEAAD
+34 
-39 GMEVVFEGRSDNSN
+39 
-53 KGGYLGPLVRFNEI
+53 
-67 TSGYAPKLTRFEGDK
+67 
-82 VPEKIVW
+82 
-89 ILCELDSV
+89 
-97 SPKTQYKLFNLKNKA
+97 
-112 TGEYLAS
+112 
-119 GDWNNADNN
+119 
-128 RAYRLF
+128 
-134 MVPDQ
+134 
-139 ADAAPFEFHYAN
+139 
-151 SGDTYGGVN
+151 
-160 SGSFDSGDWVNDPST
+160 
-175 ITICEV
+175 
-181 NDAITNGRGF
+181 
-191 VANEA
+191 
-196 NETIRGF
+196 
-203 YEWQDTNI
+203 
-211 WSMRRYLQLTTG
+211 MRRYLQLTTG

-313 NTAFTNASNG
+313 NTAFTNAGNG

-385 DSQPIEWSP
+385 DSQPIEWSS

-687 RSVNGGTAWAIE
+687 RSVNGGTSWAIE

-1239 LTADNSADSIVTAYK
+1239 LTVDNSADSIVTAYK

-1410 GIYIVGKKKMLVK
+1410 GIYIVGKKKVLVK

>member
-11 LCASLVAMPGLH
+11 LCASLVAMSGLH

-313 NTAFTNASNG
+313 NTAFTNAGNG

-385 DSQPIEWSP
+385 DSQPIEWSS

-687 RSVNGGTAWAIE
+687 RSVNGGTSWAIE
-699 PVSEEDYAQIAAGN
+699 PVSEEEYAQIAAGN

-785 VNETHYLRFETTDP
+785 VNETHYLRFETIDP

-933 EELVAGIATQNT
+933 EELVAGTATQNT

-985 PSDALDTYTSE
+985 PGDALDTYTSE

-1227 YGVLQGYKVVGK
+1227 YGALQGYKVVGK

-1410 GIYIVGKKKMLVK
+1410 GIYIVGKKKVLVK

>member
-1 MKRIRSLFLA
+1 
-11 LCASLVAMPGLH
+11 
-23 AQYIIGSVVGA
+23 
-34 DEAAD
+34 
-39 GMEVVFEGRSDNSN
+39 
-53 KGGYLGPLVRFNEI
+53 
-67 TSGYAPKLTRFEGDK
+67 
-82 VPEKIVW
+82 
-89 ILCELDSV
+89 
-97 SPKTQYKLFNLKNKA
+97 
-112 TGEYLAS
+112 
-119 GDWNNADNN
+119 
-128 RAYRLF
+128 

-385 DSQPIEWSP
+385 DSQPIEWSS

-533 EAAYDVLKSTA
+533 EAAYDALKSTA

-687 RSVNGGTAWAIE
+687 RSVNGGTSWAIE
-699 PVSEEDYAQIAAGN
+699 PVSEEEYAQIAAGN

-1197 GLVTNVQNVAQAR
+1197 GLVTNAQNVAQAR

-1376 VIEDQKEKVN
+1376 VIEDQAEKVD
-1386 VYSIDGVLI
+1386 VYSTDGVLI
-1395 RRNVARAGATDGLKK
+1395 RRNVARANATDGLAK
-1410 GIYIVGKKKMLVK
+1410 GIYIVGKEKVLVK

>member
-1 MKRIRSLFLA
+1 
-11 LCASLVAMPGLH
+11 
-23 AQYIIGSVVGA
+23 
-34 DEAAD
+34 
-39 GMEVVFEGRSDNSN
+39 
-53 KGGYLGPLVRFNEI
+53 
-67 TSGYAPKLTRFEGDK
+67 
-82 VPEKIVW
+82 
-89 ILCELDSV
+89 
-97 SPKTQYKLFNLKNKA
+97 
-112 TGEYLAS
+112 
-119 GDWNNADNN
+119 
-128 RAYRLF
+128 
-134 MVPDQ
+134 
-139 ADAAPFEFHYAN
+139 
-151 SGDTYGGVN
+151 
-160 SGSFDSGDWVNDPST
+160 
-175 ITICEV
+175 
-181 NDAITNGRGF
+181 
-191 VANEA
+191 
-196 NETIRGF
+196 
-203 YEWQDTNI
+203 
-211 WSMRRYLQLTTG
+211 
-223 RDYLN
+223 
-228 EFLNNIPYEWQDI
+228 
-241 YVVGTEPGYIKDA
+241 
-254 EKFQRFYDLWIK
+254 
-266 ANDEISKMT
+266 
-275 DDECM
+275 
-280 AAYNELNELYTWLQ
+280 
-294 SSESQ
+294 
-299 VPLEDGGYYYFFTA
+299 
-313 NTAFTNASNG
+313 
-323 NFAIYAPKQDEPKI
+323 
-337 IGWKAFD
+337 
-344 ENDPSFI
+344 
-351 WQVKNATVT
+351 
-360 EKGEVRYS
+360 
-368 VQNMG
+368 
-373 SGLYINQATSKA
+373 
-385 DSQPIEWSP
+385 
-394 EFQHPTVFISLN
+394 
-406 HAGHWQISDQRDWD
+406 
-420 EYPPRP
+420 
-426 FHQENHQGGA
+426 
-436 GTAGKIVLY
+436 
-445 NGGIGTASD
+445 
-454 WFIKK
+454 
-459 VPQDKVDM
+459 
-467 LASMQN
+467 
-473 RAKLLNLWAQEGRLA
+473 
-488 AGVDTAMNAPGYISS
+488 
-503 MEILNNYKKA
+503 
-513 AAEAD
+513 
-518 TMLHFPQKAYTEEEY
+518 
-533 EAAYDVLKSTA
+533 
-544 EAFVANRDRAIPD
+544 
-557 GYYRIKVQQIIYKEN
+557 
-572 DPDMYLNIV
+572 
-581 NGRPGWKRADHGVD
+581 
-595 LAQIWKFTHIDG
+595 
-607 TKYNVQNM
+607 
-615 GNGKFLH
+615 
-622 KGDSGNNGAYIN
+622 
-634 FSDAADVAQIIAP
+634 
-647 FEAMNGQFYIS
+647 
-658 NEDDSNLFY
+658 
-667 DTGDHNNGTNSSSAL
+667 
-682 KYWSD
+682 
-687 RSVNGGTAWAIE
+687 
-699 PVSEEDYAQIAAGN
+699 
-713 DQVSRNY
+713 
-720 ELADVL
+720 
-726 AQARHTYNQNTVY
+726 
-739 TYGNKQIID
+739 
-748 ASQIYSNNPSV
+748 
-759 NEGQHLEN
+759 
-767 LIDDNFDTF
+767 
-776 WNSAWDTET
+776 
-785 VNETHYLRFETTDP
+785 
-799 AGLPDSLAFYFVER
+799 
-813 NNGTWHR
+813 
-820 VASKLRVSMSND
+820 
-832 ASEWKY
+832 
-838 LPTILEKNDITTRDL
+838 
-853 ANHIG
+853 
-858 DPFYVLINGTKG
+858 
-870 YKYVR
+870 
-875 FEFLAVQPDYTFNN
+875 
-889 HPVAEYSEANLM
+889 M

-933 EELVAGIATQNT
+933 EELVAGTATQNT

-1197 GLVTNVQNVAQAR
+1197 GLVTNAQNVAQAR

-1334 GTTIG
+1334 GITIG

-1376 VIEDQKEKVN
+1376 VIEDQKEKVD

-1395 RRNVARAGATDGLKK
+1395 RRNVARAGATDGLAK
-1410 GIYIVGKKKMLVK
+1410 GIYIVGKQKVLVK

>member
-53 KGGYLGPLVRFNEI
+53 KGGYLGPLVRLNEI

-344 ENDPSFI
+344 QNDPSFI
-351 WQVKNATVT
+351 WQVKNVTVT

-933 EELVAGIATQNT
+933 EELVAGTATQNT

>member
-313 NTAFTNASNG
+313 NTAFTNAGNG

-385 DSQPIEWSP
+385 DSQPIEWSS

-622 KGDSGNNGAYIN
+622 KGDIGNNGAYIN

-687 RSVNGGTAWAIE
+687 RSVNGGTSWAIE
-699 PVSEEDYAQIAAGN
+699 PVSEEEYAQIAAGN

-933 EELVAGIATQNT
+933 EELVAGTATQNT

-985 PSDALDTYTSE
+985 PGDALDTYTSE

-1376 VIEDQKEKVN
+1376 VIEDQKEKVD

-1395 RRNVARAGATDGLKK
+1395 RRNVARAGATDGLAK
-1410 GIYIVGKKKMLVK
+1410 GIYIVGKQKVLVK

>member
-11 LCASLVAMPGLH
+11 LCASLVAMSGLH

-53 KGGYLGPLVRFNEI
+53 KGGYLGPLVRLNEI

-351 WQVKNATVT
+351 WQVKNVTVT

-385 DSQPIEWSP
+385 DSQPIEWSS

-488 AGVDTAMNAPGYISS
+488 AGVDTAMNALGYISS

-533 EAAYDVLKSTA
+533 EAAYDALKSTA

-933 EELVAGIATQNT
+933 EELVAGTATQNT

-1395 RRNVARAGATDGLKK
+1395 RRNVARTNATDGLKK
-1410 GIYIVGKKKMLVK
+1410 GIYIVGKKKVLVK